1 MTTPTKEVAETLITV
16 ETERLLIAPLSD
28 ALLPTN
34 TVGHTFN
41 AITIPPAV
49 PQEQRD
55 IRTT

>member
-16 ETERLLIAPLSD
+16 EIERLLTAPLSD

-41 AITIPPAV
+41 AITSPSAD
-49 PQEQRD
+49 PQEHRD